1 MEENEIRI
9 YQPGKCNIGNIN
21 RLFRFS
27 YGFFFLA
34 LSLYL
39 TIGFSVHEYALF
51 TKLFLIIPLY
61 VGFLGFYQAVAGFCV
76 YHAKRR
82 TYDMR

>member
-1 MEENEIRI
+1 MEEDKIRM
-9 YQPGKCNIGNIN
+9 YEAGRCNIGPAN

-34 LSLYL
+34 LSFYL
-39 TIGFSVHEYALF
+39 WIGFSVHEYGLLAKAL
-51 TKLFLIIPLY
+51 LVLPLY
-61 VGFLGFYQAVAGFCV
+61 VGFLGVYQAISRFCV
-76 YHAKRR
+76 YHSKRR